1 MLSDFDCADLSEASL
16 DELVGIR
23 CVVANES
30 RGHSYDTKVA
40 GKWRSINAALD
51 FNGDGAFEKSQS
63 GLLRSSMVGA
73 KLWAKIATLTALVL
87 RSFCVCCSLRRER

>member
-1 MLSDFDCADLSEASL
+1 MLSDFDCADLSELSL

-40 GKWRSINAALD
+40 GKWRSINAPLD
-51 FNGDGAFEKSQS
+51 FNGDGVFEKSQS
-63 GLLRSSMVGA
+63 AM
-73 KLWAKIATLTALVL
+73 L
-87 RSFCVCCSLRRER
+87 RSFMVDAKTVGKCSSAHCTRVAIVLCVFTQT

>member
-1 MLSDFDCADLSEASL
+1 MLSDFDCADLSELSL

-40 GKWRSINAALD
+40 GKWRSINAPLD
-51 FNGDGAFEKSQS
+51 FNGDGVFEKSQS
-63 GLLRSSMVGA
+63 GLLRSSMMDA
-73 KLWAKIATLTALVL
+73 KLWAKFATAHCTRVAIVL
-87 RSFCVCCSLRRER
+87 CVWFAQT